1 MRLLHTLVFINQ
13 DGKIDHGKL
22 HLQMK
27 KGHIIFLSLMKK
39 IQVMEYL
46 KKLGNYVH
54 LREVLRALEEGIFE
68 THIRHGQCY
77 SHQDV

>member
-1 MRLLHTLVFINQ
+1 
-13 DGKIDHGKL
+13 
-22 HLQMK
+22 MK

-54 LREVLRALEEGIFE
+54 RREVLRALEEGIFE